1 MKGNGCAL
9 RSCILDMICRNRKS
23 AEGMSRARKAVAK
36 IDVEVGEVD
45 VCTHDGGNAALMDMK
60 LEGIEMRGRGVVVLR
75 RLTETE
81 WGLETRRQRAVRVR
95 QLRYVDRTCN
105 GNCARP
111 RLPFLY
117 KDFYLDLAPE
127 SGL

>member
-1 MKGNGCAL
+1 
-9 RSCILDMICRNRKS
+9 
-23 AEGMSRARKAVAK
+23 
-36 IDVEVGEVD
+36 
-45 VCTHDGGNAALMDMK
+45 
-60 LEGIEMRGRGVVVLR
+60 MRGRGVVVLR

-117 KDFYLDLAPE
+117 KDFYLGLAPE

>member
-1 MKGNGCAL
+1 
-9 RSCILDMICRNRKS
+9 MIRRNRKS
-23 AEGMSRARKAVAK
+23 DKGMSRARRAVAK
-36 IDVEVGEVD
+36 IDVEVGGVD

-81 WGLETRRQRAVRVR
+81 WGLETRRRQRAVRVR

-111 RLPFLY
+111 RIPFLY
-117 KDFYLDLAPE
+117 KDFYLGLALE